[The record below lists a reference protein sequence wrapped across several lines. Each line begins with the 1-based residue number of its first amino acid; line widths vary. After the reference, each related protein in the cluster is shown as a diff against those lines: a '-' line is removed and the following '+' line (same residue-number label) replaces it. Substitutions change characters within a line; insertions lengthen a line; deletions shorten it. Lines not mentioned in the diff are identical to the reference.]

1 MTPFGQV
8 LRDAARRL
16 PDARALFV
24 MGVDGIAVEKLLLES
39 GESFE
44 SLAAEV
50 IALLKSGG
58 IESADTGLGLVRD
71 VTIGGE
77 KVKIVASAITTEYF
91 LLAALSADALLGRA
105 KFVLRLAGMA
115 IEKEFS

>member
-8 LRDAARRL
+8 LRDVARRL

-24 MGVDGIAVEKLLLES
+24 MGVDGIPVEKLPVES
-39 GESFE
+39 GEGFE

-58 IESADTGLGLVRD
+58 IENADTGLGKVRD

-77 KVKIVASAITTEYF
+77 KLRIVVSAITPEYF
-91 LLAALSADALLGRA
+91 LLAALSGNAILGRA
-105 KFVLRLAGMA
+105 KFVLRLAGME